1 MIVEDFNHCRNP
13 HIPGRL
19 WTVETTTRAEPAT
32 EAWELFMELFGADR
46 PRMLDIQAEYGLKPP
61 QFFALNALEEPLPM
75 SAIAD
80 MLRCDRSAVTWI
92 TDRLEERGYVERQ
105 SDPRDRR
112 VKLLV
117 LTDEGRRVRGE
128 IRARLSM
135 PPEPLTRL
143 SRDEQESLRDLLR
156 KALDRRGAAP
166 HWLSRS
172 SGSSTR

>member
-61 QFFALNALEEPLPM
+61 QFFALNALDEPLPM
-75 SAIAD
+75 SAIAN

-92 TDRLEERGYVERQ
+92 TDRLEERGYVERR
-105 SDPRDRR
+105 SDLSDRR
-112 VKLLV
+112 VKLLA
-117 LTDEGRRVRGE
+117 LTDEGRRVREE
-128 IRARLSM
+128 IRAR
-135 PPEPLTRL
+135 PPPPAAGPRPPH
-143 SRDEQESLRDLLR
+143 
-156 KALDRRGAAP
+156 ARGAADP
-166 HWLSRS
+166 ARPAAEGARPLAPPAPARARPPA
-172 SGSSTR
+172 GVLL